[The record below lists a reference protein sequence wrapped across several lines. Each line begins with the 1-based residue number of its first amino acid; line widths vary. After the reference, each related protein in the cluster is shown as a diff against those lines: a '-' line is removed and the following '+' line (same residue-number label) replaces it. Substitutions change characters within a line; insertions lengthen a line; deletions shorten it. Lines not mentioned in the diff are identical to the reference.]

1 MVGLTMSAGFPAV
14 AEANGNIAEAYAI
27 GTNQASTKPKHLPM
41 QRILPLLF
49 ILLVCTSVRAQKE
62 IPITSAITNATVF
75 LEAAQVN
82 RLGKSAIPA
91 GRSTL
96 VFTGLTADMDPKSI
110 QVKAGNETLIVLAV
124 SQRLNFN
131 ERPAKDP
138 AADKLYD
145 QIEALDDRKALLSTR
160 FQIAREEEDIL
171 KINRSVAGQ
180 QNGLSADELRQTVAF
195 HRERITAIRMLYLA
209 IADSLEMVLEARED
223 IQEQLSELGK
233 QHASKATAEVVV
245 VAQSDNALS
254 SDFVLTYLVP
264 NARWV
269 PHYDVRVT
277 DLTKPVD
284 LRYRAK
290 VSQSSGEDWTNVRL
304 KLSTGDPSANGVAPK
319 LPMWRISNNSRP
331 PTYRPQ
337 APKANTFG
345 YSRVEGRL
353 IDETGQPLIGATIL
367 IQGTEIGTVTDFDG
381 IYRLEVPANAKS
393 LVISYGGYDA
403 KVIPVAQANGDVA
416 LNESA
421 ALLEEMVVTG
431 SAKLK
436 DALQGRAAGVRIQR
450 TRKKNLRGVVTFDD
464 APVPVTVQRRATTV
478 NFDIELPYSIPS
490 DGKPRDVEIRQHDL
504 PATYQHL
511 AVPKFTP
518 DAYLTAEVSDW
529 EQYNLLSGDVQL
541 FFEGTYL
548 GVSKLDVANTSD
560 VLEISLGKDPG
571 IIIERQETD
580 DSRKKNL
587 FGSRATQTREYKI
600 KVRNTKNV
608 PVNLTILDQVPIS
621 GDENIDVKTAI
632 GSYFQQDT
640 ATGIL
645 TWKQALGPKKE
656 VTALFGY
663 SVRFPVNYRVILE

>member
-1 MVGLTMSAGFPAV
+1 MPGSPAV
-14 AEANGNIAEAYAI
+14 AKKKGKIVGVCVIGSKRASIA
-27 GTNQASTKPKHLPM
+27 SKHLPM

-62 IPITSAITNATVF
+62 TAITSSITNATVF
-75 LEAAQVN
+75 LEGAQVN
-82 RLGKSAIPA
+82 RSGKSTIPA

-110 QVKAGNETLIVLAV
+110 QVKAGNEALIVLSV

-131 ERPAKDP
+131 KQPENDP

-145 QIEALDDRKALLSTR
+145 QIEVLDDRKALLSTR

-171 KINRSVAGQ
+171 KANRLVAGQ

-195 HRERITAIRMLYLA
+195 HRERITAIRMLYLS
-209 IADSLEMVLEARED
+209 ITDSLEMVLEARED

-233 QHASKATAEVVV
+233 KNASKATAEVVV
-245 VAQSDNALS
+245 VAQTDKALS
-254 SDFVLTYLVP
+254 SDFVITYLVP

-269 PHYDVRVT
+269 PHYDIRVT

-304 KLSTGDPSANGVAPK
+304 KLSTGDPSANGVAPT
-319 LPMWRISNNSRP
+319 LPMWRITNNSRP

-337 APKANTFG
+337 APKPTTFG
-345 YSRVEGRL
+345 YSRIEGRL
-353 IDETGQPLIGATIL
+353 IDFSGESLIGASIL
-367 IQGTEIGTVTDFDG
+367 IQGTTIGTVTDLDG
-381 IYRLEVPANAKS
+381 IYSLEVPTNAKN
-393 LVISYGGYDA
+393 LIISYTGYA
-403 KVIPVAQANGDVA
+403 TKTIPVSQGNGDIV
-416 LNESA
+416 LDESA
-421 ALLEEMVVTG
+421 AQLNEVVVTG
-431 SAKLK
+431 SAKLQ
-436 DALQGRAAGVRIQR
+436 DALQGRAAGVRNQR
-450 TRKKNLRGVVTFDD
+450 VRKKDLRDAFVRED
-464 APVPVTVQRRATTV
+464 APIPVTVQRRATTV

-490 DGKPRDVEIRQHDL
+490 DGKPRDVEIKQHNL

-529 EQYNLLSGDVQL
+529 EQYNLLSGEVQL

-548 GVSKLDVANTSD
+548 GLSKLDVANTSD

-587 FGSRATQTREYKI
+587 FRSRTTQTREYKI
-600 KVRNTKNV
+600 KVRNTKGV

-621 GDENIDVKTAI
+621 GDESIDIKTEV
-632 GSYFQQDT
+632 SPYFKMDT
-640 ATGIL
+640 STGIL
-645 TWKQALGPKKE
+645 TWKQELGPKKE
-656 VTALFGY
+656 ATAVFGY
-663 SVRFPVNYRVILE
+663 SVKFPMNYRVILE

>member
-1 MVGLTMSAGFPAV
+1 
-14 AEANGNIAEAYAI
+14 
-27 GTNQASTKPKHLPM
+27 M

-62 IPITSAITNATVF
+62 TAITSSITNATVF
-75 LEAAQVN
+75 LEGAQVN
-82 RLGKSAIPA
+82 RSGKSTIPA

-110 QVKAGNETLIVLAV
+110 QVKAGNEALIVLSV

-131 ERPAKDP
+131 KQPENDP

-145 QIEALDDRKALLSTR
+145 QIEVLDDRKALLSTR

-171 KINRSVAGQ
+171 KANRLVAGQ

-195 HRERITAIRMLYLA
+195 HRERITAIRMLYLS
-209 IADSLEMVLEARED
+209 ITDSLEMVLEARED

-233 QHASKATAEVVV
+233 KNASKATAEVVV
-245 VAQSDNALS
+245 VAQTDKALS
-254 SDFVLTYLVP
+254 SDFVITYLVP

-269 PHYDVRVT
+269 PHYDIRVT

-304 KLSTGDPSANGVAPK
+304 KLSTGDPSANGVAPT
-319 LPMWRISNNSRP
+319 LPMWRITNNSRP

-337 APKANTFG
+337 APKPTTFG
-345 YSRVEGRL
+345 YSRIEGRL
-353 IDETGQPLIGATIL
+353 IDFSGESLIGASIL
-367 IQGTEIGTVTDFDG
+367 IQGTTIGTVTDLDG
-381 IYRLEVPANAKS
+381 IYSLEVPTNAKN
-393 LVISYGGYDA
+393 LIISYTGYA
-403 KVIPVAQANGDVA
+403 TKTIPVSQGNGDIV
-416 LNESA
+416 LDESA
-421 ALLEEMVVTG
+421 AQLNEVVVTG
-431 SAKLK
+431 SAKLQ
-436 DALQGRAAGVRIQR
+436 DALQGRAAGVRNQR
-450 TRKKNLRGVVTFDD
+450 VRKKDLRDAFVRED
-464 APVPVTVQRRATTV
+464 APIPVTVQRRATTV

-490 DGKPRDVEIRQHDL
+490 DGKPRDVEIKQHNL

-529 EQYNLLSGDVQL
+529 EQYNLLSGEVQL

-548 GVSKLDVANTSD
+548 GLSKLDVANTSD

-587 FGSRATQTREYKI
+587 FRSRTTQTREYKI
-600 KVRNTKNV
+600 KVRNTKGV

-621 GDENIDVKTAI
+621 GDESIDIKTEV
-632 GSYFQQDT
+632 SPYFKMDT
-640 ATGIL
+640 STGIL
-645 TWKQALGPKKE
+645 TWKQELGPKKE
-656 VTALFGY
+656 ATAVFGY
-663 SVRFPVNYRVILE
+663 SVKFPMNYRVILE

>member
-1 MVGLTMSAGFPAV
+1 M
-14 AEANGNIAEAYAI
+14 
-27 GTNQASTKPKHLPM
+27 H
-41 QRILPLLF
+41 RILLLLF

-62 IPITSAITNATVF
+62 TAITSTITNATVF
-75 LEAAQVN
+75 LEGAQVN
-82 RLGKSAIPA
+82 RSGKTAIPA

-96 VFTGLTADMDPKSI
+96 VFTGLTANMDPKSI
-110 QVKAGNETLIVLAV
+110 QVKAGNEELIVLSV

-131 ERPAKDP
+131 KQPKNNP

-145 QIEALDDRKALLSTR
+145 QIEVLDDRKALLSTR

-171 KINRSVAGQ
+171 KANRLVAGQ

-195 HRERITAIRMLYLA
+195 HRERITAIRMLYLS
-209 IADSLEMVLEARED
+209 ITDSLEMVLEARED

-233 QHASKATAEVVV
+233 KNESKATAEVVV
-245 VAQSDNALS
+245 VTQSDKAMS

-269 PHYDVRVT
+269 PHYDIRVT

-290 VSQSSGEDWTNVRL
+290 VSQGSGEDWTNVRL

-319 LPMWRISNNSRP
+319 LPMWRITNNSRP
-331 PTYRPQ
+331 PIYRPQ
-337 APKANTFG
+337 APKSTTFG
-345 YSRVEGRL
+345 YSRIEGRL
-353 IDETGQPLIGATIL
+353 IDEYGQTLIGASVL
-367 IQGTEIGTVTDFDG
+367 IQGTTIGTVTDIDG
-381 IYRLEVPANAKS
+381 RYSLEVPVNAKN
-393 LVISYGGYDA
+393 LMISYTGYNT
-403 KVIPVAQANGDVA
+403 KVIPMAQGNGDIA

-421 ALLEEMVVTG
+421 ELLEEVVVTG
-431 SAKLK
+431 SGKLQ
-436 DALQGRAAGVRIQR
+436 DALKGRAAGVRMQR
-450 TRKKNLRGVVTFDD
+450 ARKKDRRDNFAQDD

-478 NFDIELPYSIPS
+478 NFSIELPYSIPS
-490 DGKPRDVEIRQHDL
+490 DGKPRDVEIKQHNL

-529 EQYNLLSGDVQL
+529 EQYNLLSGEVQL

-548 GVSKLDVANTSD
+548 GVSKLDVTNTSD

-587 FGSRATQTREYKI
+587 FRSRTTQTREYKI

-621 GDENIDVKTAI
+621 GDENIDIKQEVAP
-632 GSYFQQDT
+632 YFQMDT
-640 ATGIL
+640 STGIL
-645 TWKQALGPKKE
+645 TWKQELGPKKE
-656 VTALFGY
+656 VMALFGY
-663 SVRFPVNYRVILE
+663 SVKFPMNYRVILE

>member
-1 MVGLTMSAGFPAV
+1 
-14 AEANGNIAEAYAI
+14 
-27 GTNQASTKPKHLPM
+27 M
-41 QRILPLLF
+41 QRLLSLLF

-62 IPITSAITNATVF
+62 TAITSVITNATVF
-75 LEAAQVN
+75 LEGAQVN
-82 RLGKSAIPA
+82 RSGKSAIPA

-96 VFTGLTADMDPKSI
+96 VFTGLTADMDPKSV
-110 QVKAGNETLIVLAV
+110 QVKAGNEALIVLSV

-131 ERPAKDP
+131 KRPAKDP

-145 QIEALDDRKALLSTR
+145 QIEVLDDRKALLSTR
-160 FQIAREEEDIL
+160 FHIAREEEDIL
-171 KINRSVAGQ
+171 KANRLVAGQ

-195 HRERITAIRMLYLA
+195 HRERITAIRMLYLS
-209 IADSLEMVLEARED
+209 ITDSLETVLEEREE
-223 IQEQLSELGK
+223 IQEKLSELGK
-233 QHASKATAEVVV
+233 QNESKATAEIVVV
-245 VAQSDNALS
+245 TQSEKALS

-269 PHYDVRVT
+269 PHYDIRVT

-304 KLSTGDPSANGVAPK
+304 KLSTGDPSANGIAPT
-319 LPMWRISNNSRP
+319 LPMWRITNNSRP

-337 APKANTFG
+337 APKPAGFG

-353 IDETGQPLIGATIL
+353 IDESGQPMIGASIL
-367 IQGTEIGTVTDFDG
+367 IQGTAIGTVTDIDG
-381 IYRLEVPANAKS
+381 RYSLEVPANAKN
-393 LVISYGGYDA
+393 LAISYVGYNT
-403 KVIPVAQANGDVA
+403 KVIPVVQGNGDIA

-421 ALLEEMVVTG
+421 EMLDEVVVTG
-431 SAKLK
+431 STKLK
-436 DALQGRAAGVRIQR
+436 DALQGRVTGVRMQR
-450 TRKKNLRGVVTFDD
+450 AEKRDRRSEYAADD

-490 DGKPRDVEIRQHDL
+490 DGKPRDVEIKQHDL
-504 PATYQHL
+504 PATYQHV

-529 EQYNLLSGDVQL
+529 EQYNLLSGEVQL

-548 GVSKLDVANTSD
+548 GVSKLDVANTSN

-580 DSRKKNL
+580 DSRKKNM
-587 FGSRATQTREYKI
+587 FGSRTTQTREYKI

-621 GDENIDVKTAI
+621 GDENIDIKSDVV
-632 GSYFQQDT
+632 SYLQMDT
-640 ATGIL
+640 NTGII
-645 TWKQALGPKKE
+645 TWKQELGPLQE
-656 VTALFGY
+656 REAVFGY
-663 SVRFPVNYRVILE
+663 SVKFPVNYRVILE

>member
-1 MVGLTMSAGFPAV
+1 MCNQPQPRIYLTK
-14 AEANGNIAEAYAI
+14 
-27 GTNQASTKPKHLPM
+27 TLPM

-62 IPITSAITNATVF
+62 TAITSNITNATVF
-75 LEAAQVN
+75 LEGAQVN
-82 RLGKSAIPA
+82 RTGKSAIPA

-96 VFTGLTADMDPKSI
+96 VFTGLTADMDPQSI
-110 QVKAGNETLIVLAV
+110 QVKAGNDALMVLSV

-131 ERPAKDP
+131 KRPKTDP
-138 AADKLYD
+138 AADKIYD
-145 QIEALDDRKALLSTR
+145 QIEVLDDRKALLSTR

-171 KINRSVAGQ
+171 KANRLVAGQ

-195 HRERITAIRMLYLA
+195 HRERITAIRMRYLA
-209 IADSLEMVLEARED
+209 ITDSLELVLEARED

-233 QHASKATAEVVV
+233 KNESKATAEIVVV
-245 VAQSDNALS
+245 TQSEKALS

-269 PHYDVRVT
+269 PHYDIRVT

-319 LPMWRISNNSRP
+319 LPMWRITNNSQP
-331 PTYRPQ
+331 PIYRPQ
-337 APKANTFG
+337 APKSATFG
-345 YSRVEGRL
+345 YNRIEGRL
-353 IDETGQPLIGATIL
+353 IDGAGQPLIGANIL
-367 IQGTEIGTVTDFDG
+367 IQGTAIGTVTDFDG
-381 IYRLEVPANAKS
+381 IYRLEVPADAKN
-393 LVISYGGYDA
+393 LVISYVGYDA

-416 LNESA
+416 LNESSEI
-421 ALLEEMVVTG
+421 LEEVVVTG
-431 SAKLK
+431 YAKLE

-450 TRKKNLRGVVTFDD
+450 ARKRDNRQRFADDD
-464 APVPVTVQRRATTV
+464 ASVPVTVQRRATTV
-478 NFDIELPYSIPS
+478 NFDIELPYNIPS
-490 DGKPRDVEIRQHDL
+490 DGKPRDVEIKQHNL

-529 EQYNLLSGDVQL
+529 EQYNLLSGEVQL

-548 GVSKLDVANTSD
+548 GTSTLDVANTSD
-560 VLEISLGKDPG
+560 VLEISLGKDPS

-580 DSRKKNL
+580 DSREKNFL
-587 FGSRATQTREYKI
+587 GSRITQSREYKI

-608 PVNLTILDQVPIS
+608 PIKLTILDQVPVS
-621 GDENIDVKTAI
+621 GDESIVVKSVI
-632 GSYFQQDT
+632 EPYFKLDEQ
-640 ATGIL
+640 TGIL
-645 TWKQALGPKKE
+645 TWKQEFGPSE
-656 VTALFGY
+656 AAMAVFGY
-663 SVRFPVNYRVILE
+663 AVKYPNNYRVILE

>member
-1 MVGLTMSAGFPAV
+1 
-14 AEANGNIAEAYAI
+14 
-27 GTNQASTKPKHLPM
+27 M
-41 QRILPLLF
+41 QRILSLLF
-49 ILLVCTSVRAQKE
+49 LLLACTSVRAQKE
-62 IPITSAITNATVF
+62 TAITSAITNATVF
-75 LEAAQVN
+75 LEGAQVN
-82 RLGKSAIPA
+82 RKAESAIPA

-96 VFTGLTADMDPKSI
+96 VFTGLTADMDPQSI
-110 QVKAGNETLIVLAV
+110 QVKAGDEALVVLSV

-131 ERPAKDP
+131 KRPEKNP

-145 QIEALDDRKALLSTR
+145 QIEALDDRKALLSTQ

-171 KINRSVAGQ
+171 KANRLVAGQ
-180 QNGLSADELRQTVAF
+180 QNGLSADELKQTVAY
-195 HRERITAIRMLYLA
+195 HRERITAIRMLYLS
-209 IADSLEMVLEARED
+209 ITDSLETVLEEREK

-233 QHASKATAEVVV
+233 QNESKATAEIVVV
-245 VAQSDNALS
+245 TQSEKASS

-269 PHYDVRVT
+269 PHYDIRVT

-304 KLSTGDPSANGVAPK
+304 KLSTGDPSANGVAPT
-319 LPMWRISNNSRP
+319 LPMWRITNNSRP
-331 PTYRPQ
+331 PTYRPE
-337 APKANTFG
+337 APKPTTFG

-353 IDETGQPLIGATIL
+353 IDEAGQPMIGASIL
-367 IQGTEIGTVTDFDG
+367 IQGTAIGTVTDFDG
-381 IYRLEVPANAKS
+381 IYRLEVPANAKN
-393 LVISYGGYDA
+393 LVISYVGYDS
-403 KVIPVAQANGDVA
+403 KVIPVAQANGDIA
-416 LNESA
+416 LNESSE
-421 ALLEEMVVTG
+421 LLDEVVVTG
-431 SAKLK
+431 SAKLQN
-436 DALQGRAAGVRIQR
+436 ALQGRAAGVRMQR
-450 TRKKNLRGVVTFDD
+450 EKKRDFRSEYAQED

-490 DGKPRDVEIRQHDL
+490 DGKPRDVEIKQHNL

-518 DAYLTAEVSDW
+518 DAYLTAEIKEW
-529 EQYNLLSGDVQL
+529 EQYNLLSGEVQL

-571 IIIERQETD
+571 IVIERQETD

-587 FGSRATQTREYKI
+587 FGSRTTQTREYKI
-600 KVRNTKNV
+600 KVRNTKEV

-621 GDENIDVKTAI
+621 GDENIDIKPEIA
-632 GSYFQQDT
+632 SNFQMDT
-640 ATGIL
+640 NTGIL
-645 TWKQALGPKKE
+645 TWKQELGPKKE
-656 VTALFGY
+656 VTAVFGY
-663 SVRFPVNYRVILE
+663 SVRFPNNYRVVME